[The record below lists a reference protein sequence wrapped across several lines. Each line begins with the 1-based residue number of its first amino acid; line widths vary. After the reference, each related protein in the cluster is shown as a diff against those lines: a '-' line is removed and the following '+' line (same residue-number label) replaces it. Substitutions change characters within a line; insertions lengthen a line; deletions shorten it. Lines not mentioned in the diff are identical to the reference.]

1 MKFRQYFLILLALV
15 MGATFILI
23 VGAGFLFPR
32 KRPIPI
38 TTPDLEVS
46 VLGSRIRYRVH
57 EGGDPVIILLHGFGG
72 SLGGWEKVTPMLSD
86 SQCIALDLVGFGGSD
101 RPPLSYDIEIQRQH
115 LIAFMDVLNIQQA
128 VLVGF
133 SMGASIAA
141 WTGAKSKE
149 RVAGLILIAPSAYPG
164 SLTYPWPL
172 SWIYRPG
179 LANRVALVV
188 VDNPIFRWI
197 FPSSLAPQAV
207 GATNSY
213 DLNFAEALE
222 DIHQPTLLIWSR
234 GDKKVP
240 FKYHLAYKERIPNLE
255 FQEIPASVGHGVP
268 KGTASFINKFVNKHP
283 SFKSLRTKSK

>member
-1 MKFRQYFLILLALV
+1 

-46 VLGSRIRYRVH
+46 VLGSKIRYRVH

-179 LANRVALVV
+179 LANRVASVV

-255 FQEIPASVGHGVP
+255 FLEIPASVGHGVP

>member
-1 MKFRQYFLILLALV
+1 MKFRLYFLILLALV

-46 VLGSRIRYRVH
+46 VLGSKIRYRVH

-179 LANRVALVV
+179 LANRVASVV

-255 FQEIPASVGHGVP
+255 FLEIPASVGHGVP

>member
-1 MKFRQYFLILLALV
+1 MKFRLYFLILLALV

-179 LANRVALVV
+179 LANQVASVV

-197 FPSSLAPQAV
+197 FPSSLAPQAI

>member
-1 MKFRQYFLILLALV
+1 MKFRLYFLILLALV

-72 SLGGWEKVTPMLSD
+72 SLGGWEKVTLMLSD

-179 LANRVALVV
+179 LANQVASVV

-197 FPSSLAPQAV
+197 FPSSLAPQAI

-255 FQEIPASVGHGVP
+255 FQKIPASVGHGVP

-283 SFKSLRTKSK
+283 SFKSLRTK